1 MDIECIEHII
11 LITFKL
17 GNVQL
22 NFFELKDSKKI
33 KNKISIMKRVAFTF
47 VFSFLGLIAFSQK
60 NFLDQAYI
68 ETSARADTMVVPDR
82 IYLSIQLNEADNKN
96 KKSVES
102 MEKELEASLKRLG
115 INTEK
120 DLSLLDISS
129 NYKNYFLKGQNVVK
143 SKMYSL
149 VVHDAVTVGKV
160 LVELESQ
167 GISNVG
173 IVKAEYSKADE
184 LLLLLK
190 TQAIKKTQISAHALA
205 GSLNQK
211 AGKALLITEGMMNNY
226 SVADQGIRY
235 KSASLYNA
243 REEAEPLEVDFQK
256 IKFEAEV
263 YVKYVLE

>member
-1 MDIECIEHII
+1 MKKLAC
-11 LITFKL
+11 TFL
-17 GNVQL
+17 
-22 NFFELKDSKKI
+22 
-33 KNKISIMKRVAFTF
+33 
-47 VFSFLGLIAFSQK
+47 FSFLGLLAFSQK
-60 NFLDQAYI
+60 NFLDQPYI

-82 IYLSIQLNEADNKN
+82 IYMSIQLNEADNKN
-96 KKSVES
+96 KKSVET
-102 MEKELEASLKRLG
+102 MEKELEASLKKLG

-129 NYKNYFLKGQNVVK
+129 NFKSYFLKGQNVVK

-149 VVHDAVTVGKV
+149 VVHDAVKVGKV

-173 IVKAEYSKADE
+173 IVRAEYSKSDE

-190 TQAIKKTQISAHALA
+190 TQAVKKTQVSANALA
-205 GSLNQK
+205 NSLNQK
-211 AGKALLITEGMMNNY
+211 VGKALLITEGMMNNY

-235 KSASLYNA
+235 KAAGAFNSN
-243 REEAEPLEVDFQK
+243 EESEPLEIDFQK

-263 YVKYVLE
+263 YVKYSLE